1 MPRVRR
7 AFAWLAVTVMLLA
20 GIFPQPGIAAQST
33 VAEYE
38 CELLKREYPFV
49 GMAFDIKSDK
59 PLISTVTADSPAMV
73 AGIKSADVVVAYNN
87 VNVKNYNEIIA
98 AIGKLKIGD
107 SLKLTVLRGGSSLDF
122 NVTIDRKPIGYT
134 YMDCALS
141 NTESPTVSE
150 KIHWLT
156 KAADL
161 GYVSAM
167 MILGEIY
174 SNEEP
179 KNYEEAI
186 RWFTQAATLGE
197 SEAQLVLG
205 MYYYYG
211 EDVGKNRS
219 EAAKWFRL
227 AAGQGAVDAQLTLG
241 LMYSTGDGV
250 DKDYG
255 EAVRWLQLAADQG
268 LAKAK
273 CALGVMYNYGFGVT
287 KDPEKAFNLFA
298 EAAGQGDVN
307 AKYHLALFY
316 MQGGVVKKDQ
326 EKAVALLAEAEKHG
340 SLEAKALRES
350 LYR

>member
-1 MPRVRR
+1 MLRTRENI
-7 AFAWLAVTVMLLA
+7 ATVFIAGMLLA
-20 GIFPQPGIAAQST
+20 AALHGSVCAAT
-33 VAEYE
+33 SPDGGYE
-38 CELLKREYPFV
+38 CELLKKEYPFV

-59 PLISTVTADSPAMV
+59 PLISTVTVDSPAMV
-73 AGIKSADVVVAYNN
+73 AGIKSGDVVVAYNDIA
-87 VNVKNYNEIIA
+87 VSNYNEIIT
-98 AIGKLKIGD
+98 AIGKLKIGEA
-107 SLKLTVLRGGSSLDF
+107 LKLTVLRAGGTLDF
-122 NVTIDRKPIGYT
+122 NVTIDRKPVGFT

-141 NTESPTVSE
+141 NTESPGVDE
-150 KIHWLT
+150 KVHWLK

-186 RWFTQAATLGE
+186 RWFTRAAELGDA
-197 SEAQLVLG
+197 EAQLVLG
-205 MYYYYG
+205 MYFYYG
-211 EDVGKNRS
+211 EDVGRNRS

-227 AAGQGAVDAQLTLG
+227 AAEQGAVDAQLTLG

-250 DKDYG
+250 GKDYG
-255 EAVRWLQLAADQG
+255 EAVKWLQLAADQG
-268 LAKAK
+268 LPKAK
-273 CALGVMYNYGFGVT
+273 CALGVMYNYGFGVS
-287 KDPEKAFNLFA
+287 KDPEKAFGLFA
-298 EAAGQGDVN
+298 DAAGHGDVN

-316 MQGGVVKKDQ
+316 MQGGVVKQDQ
-326 EKAVALLAEAEKHG
+326 QKAVELLAEAEKHG